1 MFDLGWTEIAV
12 IVVVAV
18 VVIGPKDLPG
28 AVRGVAQQIA
38 RLRRWA
44 AEARGTLDEVVREV
58 QLEEIRNQIN
68 EIRNFDIKGEMERAV
83 DPTGDLRKTFED
95 DPLRDTAPPAWTPPP
110 PPKTAADI
118 PDAPAFVPPQTLA
131 PLPPLAPAPPPPAAP
146 SFLPPSTPAPLPP
159 AAPPPATSI
168 PAAAPPAP
176 LPAADPVPA
185 RPAETR
191 T

>member
-38 RLRRWA
+38 KIRRWA
-44 AEARGTLDEVVREV
+44 AEARGTLDEVVREAKLDEV
-58 QLEEIRNQIN
+58 RNQIN
-68 EIRNFDIKGEMERAV
+68 EIRNFDLKGEMERAV

-95 DPLRDTAPPAWTPPP
+95 DPLRDLSTPVWTPPP

-131 PLPPLAPAPPPPAAP
+131 PLPPAPPPPPPPAPP
-146 SFLPPSTPAPLPP
+146 SFLPPSTPAPPGL
-159 AAPPPATSI
+159 ASAP
-168 PAAAPPAP
+168 PAAAPPP
-176 LPAADPVPA
+176 PPEPVPSA
-185 RPAETR
+185 QPR

>member
-1 MFDLGWTEIAV
+1 MFDLGWSEIAV

-18 VVIGPKDLPG
+18 VVIGPKDLPA

-44 AEARGTLDEVVREV
+44 AEARGTLDEVVREAKLDEV
-58 QLEEIRNQIN
+58 RNQIN
-68 EIRNFDIKGEMERAV
+68 EIRNFDLRGEMERAV

-95 DPLRDTAPPAWTPPP
+95 DPLRDIATPAWTPPP

-131 PLPPLAPAPPPPAAP
+131 PPPPVAPPPPPPPVP
-146 SFLPPSTPAPLPP
+146 SFLPPSTPAPPGL
-159 AAPPPATSI
+159 AGAPPPA
-168 PAAAPPAP
+168 AAPEPAPPAQ
-176 LPAADPVPA
+176 
-185 RPAETR
+185 TR

>member
-38 RLRRWA
+38 KIRRWA
-44 AEARGTLDEVVREV
+44 AEARGTLDEVVREAKLDEV
-58 QLEEIRNQIN
+58 RNQIN
-68 EIRNFDIKGEMERAV
+68 EIRNFDLKGEMERAV
-83 DPTGDLRKTFED
+83 DPTGDLKKTFED

-110 PPKTAADI
+110 PPKTAADL

-131 PLPPLAPAPPPPAAP
+131 PLPPVAPAPPPPTAP
-146 SFLPPSTPAPLPP
+146 SFLPPSTSAP
-159 AAPPPATSI
+159 AAFVPPPAVET
-168 PAAAPPAP
+168 PPPVAAPAS
-176 LPAADPVPA
+176 VPS
-185 RPAETR
+185 AETR
-191 T
+191 S